1 MKNTQ
6 TEKRIL
12 EVSGNMFFKHGIRS
26 ITMDDIANNLGISKK
41 TIYLYYKDKKSLVK
55 SFTMKELKQHE
66 KEMLEIRNKSRDSI
80 DEMIR
85 LMNHLGN
92 FFTRVNP
99 SVFYDLQKFHPESWQ
114 SFRQFKDKIVINF
127 VEENLKKGIS
137 NNLFRKDIHI
147 KTLARLRIEEVEM
160 GVNPSIFPPE
170 DFRINDVQIS
180 LIDHFIYGI
189 VTPKGYK
196 LIEKYKNQ
204 HN

>member
-1 MKNTQ
+1 
-6 TEKRIL
+6 
-12 EVSGNMFFKHGIRS
+12 
-26 ITMDDIANNLGISKK
+26 
-41 TIYLYYKDKKSLVK
+41 
-55 SFTMKELKQHE
+55 
-66 KEMLEIRNKSRDSI
+66 MLEIRNKSRDSI

>member
-1 MKNTQ
+1 MKNYP

-26 ITMDDIANNLGISKK
+26 ITMDDIASTLGISKK
-41 TIYLYYKDKKSLVK
+41 TIYIYYKDKKSLVK
-55 SFTMKELKQHE
+55 SFTIRELKQHE
-66 KEMLEIRNKSRDSI
+66 KEMLKIRKGSHDSI
-80 DEMIR
+80 DEMIQ

-92 FFTRVNP
+92 FFSRVNP
-99 SVFYDLQKFHPESWQ
+99 SVFYDLQKYHPESWL
-114 SFRQFKDKIVINF
+114 SFRQFKNKIVIYF
-127 VEENLKKGIS
+127 VEENLRKGIS
-137 NNLFRKDIHI
+137 NNLYRKDINV
-147 KTLARLRIEEVEM
+147 KTLAKLRIEEVEM

-204 HN
+204 IN

>member
-1 MKNTQ
+1 MKNSP

-12 EVSGNMFFKHGIRS
+12 EESGNMFFKHGIRS
-26 ITMDDIANNLGISKK
+26 ITMDDIAANLGISKK

-55 SFTMKELKQHE
+55 SFTIKELKQHE
-66 KEMLEIRNKSRDSI
+66 KEMLNIRKKSIDSI
-80 DEMIR
+80 DEMLQ
-85 LMNHLGN
+85 LMLHLGN

-99 SVFYDLQKFHPESWQ
+99 SVFYDLQKYHPDSWL
-114 SFRQFKDKIVINF
+114 SFRQFKEKVVINF
-127 VEENLKKGIS
+127 VEENLKKGIL
-137 NNLFRKDIHI
+137 NNLFRKDIHV

-160 GVNPSIFPPE
+160 GVNPSVFPPE
-170 DFRINDVQIS
+170 NFRINDVQVS

-204 HN
+204 IN

>member
-1 MKNTQ
+1 MKNYP

-26 ITMDDIANNLGISKK
+26 ITMDDIASTLGISKK
-41 TIYLYYKDKKSLVK
+41 TIYIYYKDKKSLVK
-55 SFTMKELKQHE
+55 SFTIRELKQHE
-66 KEMLEIRNKSRDSI
+66 KEMLKFRKGSHDSI
-80 DEMIR
+80 DEMIQ

-92 FFTRVNP
+92 FFSRVNP
-99 SVFYDLQKFHPESWQ
+99 SVFYDLQKYHPESWL
-114 SFRQFKDKIVINF
+114 SFRQFKNKIVIYF
-127 VEENLKKGIS
+127 VEENLRKGIS
-137 NNLFRKDIHI
+137 NNLYRKDINV
-147 KTLARLRIEEVEM
+147 KTLAKLRIEEVEM

-204 HN
+204 IN